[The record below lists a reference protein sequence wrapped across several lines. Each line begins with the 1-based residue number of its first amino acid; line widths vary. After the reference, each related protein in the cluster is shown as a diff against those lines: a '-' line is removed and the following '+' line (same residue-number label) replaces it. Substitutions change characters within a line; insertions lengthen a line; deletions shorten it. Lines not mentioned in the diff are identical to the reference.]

1 MRKRVIILISAL
13 FVGVL
18 VAPASTAAAPVTGK
32 ACSKLGQTQL
42 YKSKNYTCVKSG
54 KKLVWSKPA
63 AVVPKA
69 KATPTP
75 TPSATPTP
83 TPSATPTP
91 TPTPTPSAT
100 PTPTPTPTPTTTSNG
115 IVSAPVKGINV
126 YTGGPGGTSA
136 STEVSFELPVSV
148 QAAPAGTNVK
158 LWVYNPND
166 KKTKAG
172 SPGVFMQISGGEWK
186 FYPGNSD
193 GSFYATLVPGSHLF
207 DIVEPNPTQY
217 VRKRYSASVN
227 SSGVLSI
234 SGMRANSAGFFTVT
248 VDLPQSASTNKFVP
262 TTQCQLLDQTNNLQ
276 MEVGFPK
283 APGRLP
289 SFGTIRALII
299 PVDFADV
306 VGQRPPAEEFT
317 PMTDGMNDFY
327 YKMSGNKVK
336 FDYQVLKNWV
346 RMPVSS
352 TFHKLGV
359 WGQGDAHSY
368 WKLALETADPLVDYS
383 QFDVVYVLS
392 PREIPWGSIAYGPAG
407 PLNSTG
413 IATDDGPVTNITLSG
428 ADAWQNLAQGSAWR
442 WISHETGHLFGLH
455 DLYVVTG
462 APVYGTWD
470 LMSDNW
476 SVGAIELNS
485 WNRYLLGWLT
495 DSQINCLNAAD
506 INSTGVTQ
514 LINPIERVNDLTKA
528 VVVRLSSTKVL
539 VIESRRNEGFDTL
552 KSAQEGTLVYTVDMT
567 IQSIQGGWKVQR
579 RPGSTDLSLRDAA
592 LRLGDVITV
601 EGLRIEIVAR
611 DQNGDTVKIS
621 KP

>member
-1 MRKRVIILISAL
+1 M
-13 FVGVL
+13 GVL

-42 YKSKNYTCVKSG
+42 YKFKNYTCIKSG
-54 KKLVWSKPA
+54 KKLVWSKPV
-63 AVVPKA
+63 AVSPIAPKPTA
-69 KATPTP
+69 TATPTPTP

-91 TPTPTPSAT
+91 TPSAT
-100 PTPTPTPTPTTTSNG
+100 STSNG
-115 IVSAPVKGINV
+115 VVPPPSKGISV
-126 YTGGPGGTSA
+126 YTGGAGGTPSNA
-136 STEVSFELPVSV
+136 EVSFELPVSV

-186 FYPGNSD
+186 FYSGNAD
-193 GSFYATLVPGSHLF
+193 GSFYANLVSGSYLF

-234 SGMRANSAGFFTVT
+234 SGMRPNSAGFFTVT

-276 MEVGFPK
+276 MQVGFPK

-289 SFGTIRALII
+289 SFGTIKALIV

-317 PMTDGMNDFY
+317 PMTDGMNEFY

-359 WGQGDAHSY
+359 WGQGDAWAY
-368 WKLALETADPLVDYS
+368 WKLAVETADPLVDYS

-392 PREIPWGSIAYGPAG
+392 PREIPWSSIAYGPAG
-407 PLNSTG
+407 PLNSSG
-413 IATDDGPVTNITLSG
+413 IPTDDGPITNITLSG

-455 DLYVVTG
+455 DLYVNPG
-462 APVYGTWD
+462 AAVYGTWD
-470 LMSDNW
+470 LMSNNW
-476 SVGAIELNS
+476 SVGAIEINS
-485 WNRYLLGWLT
+485 WNRYLLGWIS
-495 DSQINCLNAAD
+495 DSQINCLNSAD

-514 LINPIERVNDLTKA
+514 LINPIERINDLNKA
-528 VVVRLSSTKVL
+528 VVVRLSSSKIL
-539 VIESRRNEGFDTL
+539 VIESRRSEGLDVLTP
-552 KSAQEGTLVYTVDMT
+552 AQEGSLVYTVDMT
-567 IQSIQGGWKVQR
+567 IQSIKGGWQVQR
-579 RPGSTDLSLRDAA
+579 RPGSTNPEFTDAA
-592 LRLGDVITV
+592 LHLGDVITV
-601 EGLRIEIVAR
+601 EGLRIEVVGH
-611 DQNGDTVKIS
+611 DTNGDTVKIS